1 MWYLDKLILL
11 LKQIHARYL
20 ETYCDKFKWG
30 LEVLALQLERQW
42 KSSVKV
48 SVNVQKSRIE
58 SLVRMLVMFD
68 NTLTIEGFFLG
79 G

>member
-42 KSSVKV
+42 KSSVEV
-48 SVNVQKSRIE
+48 LLMYRNLE
-58 SLVRMLVMFD
+58 
-68 NTLTIEGFFLG
+68 
-79 G
+79 